1 MSEKCIKVTG
11 DCSNEANSKQ
21 KFEITDTKLYVP
33 VVISSNQDNEK
44 LMQQLKTSLKRTINQ
59 NKYQSEPKIYTQNQY
74 LNQLISPTFRE

>member
-11 DCSNEANSKQ
+11 DCSNEGNSKQ